1 MHLLLIRQVSELFFL
16 LPIEVEGIK
25 NKTVAGVILLVLLA
39 TYGYPL
45 LFQSKTLYSLEGN
58 PWLDKGAAH
67 WQDAATAKI
76 VHDTVAGGEL
86 PLWSPRT
93 GLGMNLFSDP
103 HAAFFSPLRLVLY
116 AAPGTYGWDV
126 FTLLRVA
133 LLILFTFWLLRRLQ
147 VVPWV
152 ALTTAVL
159 FGYSGH
165 VFYFLNFVHLNTLV
179 FVPLF
184 LEGLV
189 AVLHGERRAGLPR
202 LAAGVPLML
211 FGGGLVDVLLVG
223 ILCVLVLAAFVAERL
238 AVGDKNILIARL
250 RTLAGHLALGGLV
263 AMPFLL
269 PYLETRTLSIDPY
282 PGRSAGTFNQQLHFV
297 AMFFSKLYVP
307 PADASHYYMGY
318 RQYLHLIA
326 LPGFVLAFFLLGR
339 GSPNAFFLR
348 GLIAFFLF
356 YYLKLY
362 DFGFM
367 SFINDVPLLK
377 DIRFEKYHGVLHLA
391 VYTASA
397 MAVSELIRHRR
408 VLDAVVFLAAA
419 CSAAVAPIVY
429 ALLVHGQLETQAV
442 LYAAIM
448 AAVVGIYFAWRYIVP
463 SYRWGVPAVCASL
476 VLIAAAQIHLDFG
489 GPFAQRQPNF
499 PDESVYRAAARLDGN
514 DRVFPL
520 TGDMP
525 RIWAA
530 HGVRDVRDYTDVQ
543 VKRYFDF
550 FKKHVENGSC
560 WHFMLLCAAE
570 PDKIDL
576 RLARWLGVRYLVVNQ
591 TQLEQLETGSDE
603 RHRVAERHAP
613 YTIVELDDPAPVIAL
628 YGRARVDEP
637 ERIRRTIVAGQ
648 GGLDG
653 TTWVER
659 DIGFAGSDEP
669 VEFDV
674 TDLDWRTN
682 SLTAYITTDHD
693 AVAVIR
699 QSYFPG
705 WRAYIDDEAVEI
717 FRANYLF
724 QGVVVP
730 AGSHTLRLVYRP
742 LSLYAGL
749 ALFVLGIAATLVV
762 YRRSGQT
769 DG

>member
-1 MHLLLIRQVSELFFL
+1 M
-16 LPIEVEGIK
+16 
-25 NKTVAGVILLVLLA
+25 ILLVLLA

-45 LFQSKTLYSLEGN
+45 LFQSKTLYSFEGN

-86 PLWSPRT
+86 PLWSPGT

-165 VFYFLNFVHLNTLV
+165 VFHFLNFVHLNTLV

-189 AVLHGERRAGLPR
+189 SVLQGERRAGLVR
-202 LAAGVPLML
+202 LGAGVPLML

-223 ILCVLVLAAFVAERL
+223 VLCVLVLVAYVVERL
-238 AVGDKNILIARL
+238 AVGNQGVLIARL
-250 RTLAGHLALGGLV
+250 RTLAGCLALGALV

-269 PYLETRTLSIDPY
+269 PYLETRMLSLDPY
-282 PGRSAGTFNQQLHFV
+282 PGRSVGTFNQQLHFV
-297 AMFFSKLYVP
+297 AMFFSKLYVTP
-307 PADASHYYMGY
+307 DDASHYYMGY

-362 DFGFM
+362 GFGFM
-367 SFINDVPLLK
+367 AFINDVPLLK

-391 VYTASA
+391 IYTASA

-408 VLDAVVFLAAA
+408 LLDTVVFLAAA
-419 CSAAVAPIVY
+419 CSAAAAPIVY
-429 ALLVHGQLETQAV
+429 ALFIHGQLGPQAV

-448 AAVVGIYFAWRYIVP
+448 AAVVGIYLAWRHVVP
-463 SYRWGVPAVCASL
+463 LHRWRTPALCAAL
-476 VLIAAAQIHLDFG
+476 VLVTAAQIHLDFG
-489 GPFAQRQPNF
+489 GPFVERQPNF
-499 PDESVYRAAARLDGN
+499 PDESVYRAAAKLDGN
-514 DRVFPL
+514 DRIFPL
-520 TGDMP
+520 TGEMP

-530 HGVRDVRDYTDVQ
+530 HGVRDVRDYSDVQ

-550 FKKHVENGSC
+550 FKQHVEHGSC
-560 WHFMLLCAAE
+560 WHFMLLCSSE

-576 RLARWLGVRYLVVNQ
+576 RLARWLGARYLVVDQ
-591 TQLEQLETGSDE
+591 SQLKQLETASE
-603 RHRVAERHAP
+603 QRYRVAERHAP
-613 YTIVELDDPAPVIAL
+613 YTIVELEDPAPAIAL
-628 YGRARVDEP
+628 YGRARADEP
-637 ERIRRTIVAGQ
+637 ERIRRTIVDAQ
-648 GGLDG
+648 GDLDS
-653 TTWVER
+653 TAWVER

-669 VEFDV
+669 VELQV
-674 TDLDWRTN
+674 TDLDWHTN
-682 SLTAYITTDHD
+682 SLKARITTDQD

-699 QSYFPG
+699 QNYFPG
-705 WRAYIDDEAVEI
+705 WRAYIDDEAVEV

-730 AGSHTLRLVYRP
+730 AGSHVLRLVYRP

-749 ALFVLGIAATLVV
+749 ALFVLGVAVTVV
-762 YRRSGQT
+762 AYRRSG
-769 DG
+769 